1 MAERNTDTVP
11 AMLTPGEFVITDKAV
26 ENAGGPG
33 FFYWLMNML
42 DPSSKKAR
50 EDGYSHGGTVSDSL
64 LSRMQEGGFTIPAGK
79 NIFGQPTEEMGPE
92 ELMEMIMPGGGAKAT
107 LQMGKGG
114 IKAILSSN
122 KEDILKSLAKM
133 RKTGKGSKEIAEAVD
148 WQTEL
153 QKYLKQ
159 ATSRRFTNPIKKQR
173 GGNVDK
179 FDPESSRF
187 DMKTALES
195 GAVRDKEGHMGSLD
209 PRTGMVLKG
218 RGHKTWDEMALA
230 EIGLGNSIE
239 FNEEMGRY
247 YSIPSGMY
255 ESALPDKTAVNIN
268 KYKRGGSIDDYS
280 LMDYMMPAMDKRL
293 GTPLKKFQFGGYA
306 TDYQGNPVGPQ
317 TTGSGGYTSPS
328 QYQYGPTS
336 QTYGAQSAGMGG
348 LPASGSGGLP
358 TSPTGFGGGTTGT
371 AQSTLGSALAT
382 ASAYTPPPSAQS
394 QLIQPSN
401 IYSTGIGSI
410 FEEMNLQTPGSE
422 YLENIQAYDPKQQ
435 RRMQQDLGRKMPG
448 IGGTGASGF
457 AGQTGAEIRESGKQR
472 EAVTEQYTRGSEDLR
487 KQYREQIMQD
497 VLADMSAGTYEF
509 EDLG

>member
-26 ENAGGPG
+26 KKAGGPG
-33 FFYWLMNML
+33 FFYWLMNAL
-42 DPSSKKAR
+42 DPSSKKAS
-50 EDGYSHGGTVSDSL
+50 EDGYKFGGSVPDSL
-64 LSRMQEGGFTIPAGK
+64 LSRMQEGGYTIPAGK

-173 GGNVDK
+173 GG
-179 FDPESSRF
+179 
-187 DMKTALES
+187 
-195 GAVRDKEGHMGSLD
+195 
-209 PRTGMVLKG
+209 
-218 RGHKTWDEMALA
+218 
-230 EIGLGNSIE
+230 
-239 FNEEMGRY
+239 
-247 YSIPSGMY
+247 
-255 ESALPDKTAVNIN
+255 
-268 KYKRGGSIDDYS
+268 SIDDYS

-293 GTPLKKFQFGGYA
+293 GPSLKKFQYGG
-306 TDYQGNPVGPQ
+306 GVPSNPNDPK
-317 TTGSGGYTSPS
+317 YTHYMTQMALS
-328 QYQYGPTS
+328 QS
-336 QTYGAQSAGMGG
+336 GAQ
-348 LPASGSGGLP
+348 
-358 TSPTGFGGGTTGT
+358 TG
-371 AQSTLGSALAT
+371 AMPQ
-382 ASAYTPPPSAQS
+382 PSAQS

-410 FEEMNLQTPGSE
+410 FGEMGLQTPGSE
-422 YLENIQAYDPKQQ
+422 YLENVQAYDPTEQ
-435 RRMQQDLGRKMPG
+435 RRMQQDLSMKMPG
-448 IGGTGASGF
+448 PTESAGGF
-457 AGQTGAEIRESGKQR
+457 AGSGAAIKKAGEER
-472 EAVTEQYTRGSEDLR
+472 EAVTQQYTRGAEDLR

>member
-26 ENAGGPG
+26 KKAGGPG
-33 FFYWLMNML
+33 FFYWLMNAL
-42 DPSSKKAR
+42 DPSSKKAS
-50 EDGYSHGGTVSDSL
+50 EDGYKFGGSVPDSL
-64 LSRMQEGGFTIPAGK
+64 LSRMQEGGYTIPAGK

-173 GGNVDK
+173 GG
-179 FDPESSRF
+179 
-187 DMKTALES
+187 
-195 GAVRDKEGHMGSLD
+195 
-209 PRTGMVLKG
+209 
-218 RGHKTWDEMALA
+218 
-230 EIGLGNSIE
+230 
-239 FNEEMGRY
+239 
-247 YSIPSGMY
+247 
-255 ESALPDKTAVNIN
+255 
-268 KYKRGGSIDDYS
+268 SIDDYS

-293 GTPLKKFQFGGYA
+293 GPSLKKFQ
-306 TDYQGNPVGPQ
+306 
-317 TTGSGGYTSPS
+317 SGGSVPQPGDPGYYAYMQQQGQS
-328 QYQYGPTS
+328 
-336 QTYGAQSAGMGG
+336 GAPPGY
-348 LPASGSGGLP
+348 
-358 TSPTGFGGGTTGT
+358 SPTGFGGGLTGT
-371 AQSTLGSALAT
+371 AQSTLGSALGT
-382 ASAYTPPPSAQS
+382 ASAYTPPASAQS

-410 FEEMNLQTPGSE
+410 FGEMGLQTPGSE
-422 YLENIQAYDPKQQ
+422 YLENVQAYDPTQQ
-435 RRMQQDLGRKMPG
+435 RRMQQDLSMKMPG
-448 IGGTGASGF
+448 PTESAGGF
-457 AGQTGAEIRESGKQR
+457 AGSGAAIKKAGEER
-472 EAVTEQYTRGSEDLR
+472 EAVTQQYTRGAEDLR

-497 VLADMSAGTYEF
+497 VLADMSAGT
-509 EDLG
+509 

>member
-26 ENAGGPG
+26 KKAGGPG
-33 FFYWLMNML
+33 FFYWLMNAL

-50 EDGYSHGGTVSDSL
+50 EDGYKFGGSVLGSL
-64 LSRMQEGGFTIPAGK
+64 LSRTQEKDEGPVYPKPEFTIPAGK
-79 NIFGQPTEEMGPE
+79 NIFGQPTEEMGME

-173 GGNVDK
+173 GG
-179 FDPESSRF
+179 
-187 DMKTALES
+187 
-195 GAVRDKEGHMGSLD
+195 
-209 PRTGMVLKG
+209 
-218 RGHKTWDEMALA
+218 
-230 EIGLGNSIE
+230 
-239 FNEEMGRY
+239 
-247 YSIPSGMY
+247 
-255 ESALPDKTAVNIN
+255 
-268 KYKRGGSIDDYS
+268 SIDDYS

-293 GTPLKKFQFGGYA
+293 GPSLKKFQYGG
-306 TDYQGNPVGPQ
+306 GVPPNPNDPK
-317 TTGSGGYTSPS
+317 YTHYMTQMAAS
-328 QYQYGPTS
+328 QS
-336 QTYGAQSAGMGG
+336 GAQ
-348 LPASGSGGLP
+348 
-358 TSPTGFGGGTTGT
+358 TG
-371 AQSTLGSALAT
+371 AMPQ
-382 ASAYTPPPSAQS
+382 PSAQS

-410 FEEMNLQTPGSE
+410 FGEMGLQTPGSE

-448 IGGTGASGF
+448 VGGTGASGF